1 MDKEPECS
9 QRASSFNSLKKCRR
23 GSLKTDP
30 SHFASPFPPGAM
42 SSFPP
47 CVRDTRQD
55 GTPSTVVVKMRTT
68 KAAVQWVSVST
79 MPGLEARAV
88 ALVHLQKDVD
98 LETGF
103 MYMVLT
109 PVKVSTFQNYQKHLQ
124 RKLEAPPIEAAIE
137 WVRPLDRRL
146 QRLFDWGD
154 CWMEH
159 DSIAQAVAA
168 NDTSELALCF
178 PSMRYSI
185 DIGHT
190 EHLPSLAAGQPG
202 LLALTDSTTEEY
214 RQKLYLEHELNGTHS
229 FGEPGKNWECTV
241 CDRMPAAKCVCG
253 AQRCSR
259 HNKPVEPR
267 HKVAWTQRQVGGAPF
282 YVQDP
287 KWMRKEIQVEWIR
300 DELDDNSSLEDF
312 AAVYLKLLGNRS
324 CDEKRRV
331 DCLDLYRVYN
341 PSFKAKKEC
350 DLSPFQLREFQRV
363 FDSKAPL
370 RCLWCNTAMEQQQ
383 EYCSQ
388 ACTEAANPPQKCQKC
403 GSEDW
408 KILHCPR
415 GTQGA
420 RCAALNGMA
429 KCKGCGFT
437 EFCQIV
443 AGHQRS
449 KRKNAAPV
457 HWTKR
462 RRS

>member
-1 MDKEPECS
+1 VLPALYVQFAQKVPAGS
-9 QRASSFNSLKKCRR
+9 VKTGRSLTLPARR
-23 GSLKTDP
+23 RLD
-30 SHFASPFPPGAM
+30 AM

-55 GTPSTVVVKMRTT
+55 GVPSTVVVKLRATR
-68 KAAVQWVSVST
+68 AAVEWASVST

-88 ALVHLQKDVD
+88 ALVHLQRDVEV
-98 LETGF
+98 ETGV

-109 PVKVSTFQNYQKHLQ
+109 PVKVSKLHNYQQHLQ
-124 RKLEAPPIEAAIE
+124 RKLAAPPIEAAIE
-137 WVRPLDRRL
+137 WIRPFDRRL
-146 QRLFDWGD
+146 QRKFEWGD
-154 CWMEH
+154 CWAEP
-159 DSIAQAVAA
+159 DSVAQAVAA

-178 PSMRYSI
+178 PSMKHSI
-185 DIGHT
+185 DLGHT
-190 EHLPSLAAGQPG
+190 EHLAALATGQPG

-214 RQKLYLEHELNGTHS
+214 KQKLYLEHELRGAHS
-229 FGEPGKNWECTV
+229 FGERGKNWECAV
-241 CDRMPAAKCVCG
+241 CDRMPAARCACG
-253 AQRCSR
+253 AQRCLR
-259 HNKPVEPR
+259 HQKPVEPR
-267 HKVAWTQRQVGGAPF
+267 HKTAWTQRKVGGAPF

-287 KWMRKEIQVEWIR
+287 KWMRKDIQVEWIQ

-350 DLSPFQLREFQRV
+350 ELPPPQLHEFQRV
-363 FDSKAPL
+363 FDSEAPA
-370 RCLWCNTAMEQQQ
+370 RCEWCSSKLPPNAR

-403 GSEDW
+403 GSEDFNL
-408 KILHCPR
+408 LHCPR

-429 KCKGCGFT
+429 RCKGCGFT
-437 EFCQIV
+437 EFCEV
-443 AGHQRS
+443 VGGHRRP
-449 KRKNAAPV
+449 KRKGAAVPT

-462 RRS
+462 KRS